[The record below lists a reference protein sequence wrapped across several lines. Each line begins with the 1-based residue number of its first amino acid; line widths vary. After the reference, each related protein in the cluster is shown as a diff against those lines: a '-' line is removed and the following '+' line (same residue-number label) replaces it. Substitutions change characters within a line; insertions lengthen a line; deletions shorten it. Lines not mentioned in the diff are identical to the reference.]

1 MKVDIFLQMI
11 SINNRKYLRF
21 WSKKLQFQPKILKSK
36 NVIVDGLGNSIPYQ
50 SIMTFT
56 EHPEMTL
63 VFFKAFTYQYK
74 KLKIDWDC
82 KDRQVYITSYWI

>member
-1 MKVDIFLQMI
+1 MI

-36 NVIVDGLGNSIPYQ
+36 NVIVDGLGNSISYQ
-50 SIMTFT
+50 SIMTLT

-63 VFFKAFTYQYK
+63 VFFKAFTYRYK
-74 KLKIDWDC
+74 KIKNRL
-82 KDRQVYITSYWI
+82 RLQRSTSL